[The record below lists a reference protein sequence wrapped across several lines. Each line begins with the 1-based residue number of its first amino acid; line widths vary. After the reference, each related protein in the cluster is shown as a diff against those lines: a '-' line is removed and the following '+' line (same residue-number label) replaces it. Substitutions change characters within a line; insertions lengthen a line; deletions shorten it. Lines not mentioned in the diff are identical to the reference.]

1 MADEYKISW
10 ADLSYITSS
19 LNTISNDLG
28 NGIDNVRSDVEDVN
42 RNVEI
47 VLDDVAQLTQE
58 FREYVEVQMLA
69 NRLNQANTNLIN
81 IRNRLKDQFGHY
93 DKLRRTVTGILE
105 ANDLAIVKSSILS
118 NVTETQMLETPRY
131 WLAPALVALAAWING
146 EKGQAERALAEAIK
160 RDDEKSS
167 LFFALICRRVGRES
181 FSLKWLARYLEAQDG
196 EKLDRKAVVIL
207 DAFASGLLGNDSEN
221 FVYKQIQEWMSNLEA
236 KPGFVE
242 RQLENWSDA
251 INSKRKPLNGN
262 EYPYLKKYSN
272 TWNTLEDILEG
283 ARLNENI
290 YQYFKK
296 IFEQKENTK
305 ELKRELD
312 NILNTL
318 VTEFDEEEAPLKR
331 EEKFEQLVVEFGG
344 SEKRAKQQM
353 ALEKSA
359 LEDTRDFMQLLTD
372 ASMNP
377 EESKSSVATQ
387 KLATALSR
395 DNIVTAFNDVVAY
408 NRSKVPYEIEL
419 NVDTFNDVTQA
430 GEDEEEIV
438 ERFKKQ
444 MDEEK
449 QVELER
455 NKLTLFEQ
463 YALYGGIALAVLG
476 LVFLFAGDSKL
487 LPIIS
492 IIIGIGMV
500 FKHKSAKDRLAQNIL
515 KIEEYYKSKKE
526 SGEQILRAV
535 TAEIVDFRMEFKER
549 DAESS
554 KVLDFFEGIKPEE
567 YISRL
572 GKSDRKII

>member
-181 FSLKWLARYLEAQDG
+181 FSLKWLARYLEAQDE

-262 EYPYLKKYSN
+262 EYPYLKN
-272 TWNTLEDILEG
+272 IQTLG
-283 ARLNENI
+283 I
-290 YQYFKK
+290 Y
-296 IFEQKENTK
+296 
-305 ELKRELD
+305 
-312 NILNTL
+312 
-318 VTEFDEEEAPLKR
+318 
-331 EEKFEQLVVEFGG
+331 
-344 SEKRAKQQM
+344 
-353 ALEKSA
+353 
-359 LEDTRDFMQLLTD
+359 
-372 ASMNP
+372 
-377 EESKSSVATQ
+377 
-387 KLATALSR
+387 
-395 DNIVTAFNDVVAY
+395 
-408 NRSKVPYEIEL
+408 
-419 NVDTFNDVTQA
+419 
-430 GEDEEEIV
+430 
-438 ERFKKQ
+438 
-444 MDEEK
+444 
-449 QVELER
+449 
-455 NKLTLFEQ
+455 
-463 YALYGGIALAVLG
+463 
-476 LVFLFAGDSKL
+476 
-487 LPIIS
+487 
-492 IIIGIGMV
+492 
-500 FKHKSAKDRLAQNIL
+500 
-515 KIEEYYKSKKE
+515 
-526 SGEQILRAV
+526 LR
-535 TAEIVDFRMEFKER
+535 I
-549 DAESS
+549 
-554 KVLDFFEGIKPEE
+554 
-567 YISRL
+567 Y
-572 GKSDRKII
+572 